1 VRGRAGLGSAWR
13 GRVRQGKARWGE
25 VSSRYGRIRVRIRGM
40 TPLLMNR
47 PNPERLMR
55 RARARV
61 REFSPEK
68 DAAESAY
75 VDVID
80 GRRQLYIPAEAV
92 YGCILAAA
100 QLYKAGGQ
108 PLSTLLRGTIRIEPE
123 KIPLGTD
130 RYEIDVRPVIV
141 RGARVMR
148 ARAKVPDWSA
158 QFYIV
163 YDRELLAP
171 VIGDLRRVLEDAG
184 RRVGI
189 LDFRPQ
195 KGGWFGT
202 FTVEEFE
209 VEE

>member
-1 VRGRAGLGSAWR
+1 
-13 GRVRQGKARWGE
+13 

-47 PNPERLMR
+47 PSPERLTR
-55 RARARV
+55 RAKVRV

-68 DAAESAY
+68 DAAEGAY
-75 VDVID
+75 IDVID
-80 GRRQLYIPAEAV
+80 GKRQLYIPAEAI
-92 YGCILAAA
+92 YGCILTAA
-100 QLYKAGGQ
+100 QLYRAGKQ
-108 PLSTLLRGTIRIEPE
+108 PLSTLLRGAIRIEPE

-130 RYEIDVRPVIV
+130 KYEIDMRPVIV
-141 RGARVMR
+141 KGARVMR
-148 ARAKVPDWSA
+148 ARAKVPNWSA
-158 QFYIV
+158 EFYIV

-171 VIGDLRRVLEDAG
+171 VIEDLRRVLEDGG

-202 FTVEEFE
+202 FAVEEFA
-209 VEE
+209 VEEAEA